1 MSQPPYAV
9 VDLDGVVADVRHRL
23 KFLEKA
29 GHKDWDAFFAAA
41 PLDEVLPEGRAVV
54 DQLVGSGHE
63 VVWLT
68 GRPERC
74 RADTVSWLAT
84 HDLVAGQ
91 LFMRRDGDRRPA
103 RMTKLAV
110 LRALA
115 ARRPVAV
122 MVDDD
127 AGVVKA
133 VRAAGFVVLHAQWM
147 TTQPSLFDALVQA
160 QETEGQ
166 T

>member
-1 MSQPPYAV
+1 VSQPPYAV
-9 VDLDGVVADVRHRL
+9 IDLDGVVADVRHRL
-23 KFLEKA
+23 RYLQRRPKN
-29 GHKDWDAFFAAA
+29 WDAFFGAAG
-41 PLDEVLPEGRAVV
+41 LDEVLSEGRAVV
-54 DQLVGSGHE
+54 DELVASGHE

-74 RADTVSWLAT
+74 RTDTLLWLAT
-84 HDLVAGQ
+84 HDLVTGE
-91 LFMRRDGDRRPA
+91 LFMRGDGDHRPA

-115 ARRPVAV
+115 ARRTVAV
-122 MVDDD
+122 VVDDD
-127 AGVVKA
+127 AGVVAA
-133 VRAAGFVVLHAQWM
+133 VRAAGFTVLHAQWM
-147 TTQPSLFDALVQA
+147 TTKPTLFDALNQA

>member
-1 MSQPPYAV
+1 VTPPPYAV

-23 KFLEKA
+23 RYLEQRPKN
-29 GHKDWDAFFAAA
+29 WDSFFAAA
-41 PLDEVLPEGRAVV
+41 GLDEVLPEGRAVV
-54 DQLVGSGHE
+54 DELVASGHE

-74 RADTVSWLAT
+74 RADTLAWLAT
-84 HDLVAGQ
+84 HHLAEGR
-91 LFMRRDGDRRPA
+91 LFMRRDGDHRAA
-103 RMTKLAV
+103 RVTKLGV

-115 ARRPVAV
+115 ARRSVAV
-122 MVDDD
+122 VVDDD
-127 AGVVKA
+127 TRVVAA
-133 VRAAGFVVLHAQWM
+133 VRAAGFTVLHAQWM
-147 TTQPSLFDALVQA
+147 TTQPALFDALNHA

>member
-1 MSQPPYAV
+1 VSQPPYAV
-9 VDLDGVVADVRHRL
+9 IDLDGVVADVRHRL
-23 KFLEKA
+23 RYLEQRPKN
-29 GHKDWDAFFAAA
+29 WDAFFAAA
-41 PLDEVLPEGRAVV
+41 GLDEVLPEGRAVV
-54 DQLVGSGHE
+54 DELVASGHE

-74 RADTVSWLAT
+74 RPDTLVWLTT

-91 LFMRRDGDRRPA
+91 LFMRRDGDHRPA

-115 ARRPVAV
+115 ARRTVAV
-122 MVDDD
+122 IVDDD
-127 AGVVKA
+127 ARVVAA
-133 VRAAGFVVLHAQWM
+133 VRAAGFTVLHAQWM
-147 TTQPSLFDALVQA
+147 TTQPALFDALNQA

>member
-9 VDLDGVVADVRHRL
+9 VDIDGVVADVRHRL
-23 KFLEKA
+23 RYLERRPKN
-29 GHKDWDAFFAAA
+29 WDAFFAAA
-41 PLDEVLPEGRAVV
+41 PRDELLPEGRAVV
-54 DQLVGSGHE
+54 EQMVASGYE

-74 RADTVSWLAT
+74 RADTLAWLAT
-84 HDLVAGQ
+84 HDLAAGP
-91 LFMRRDGDRRPA
+91 LYMRRDGDHRPA

-110 LRALA
+110 LRTLA
-115 ARRPVAV
+115 AGRTVAV

-127 AGVVKA
+127 AGVVAA
-133 VRAAGFVVLHAQWM
+133 VRAAGFAVLHAQWM
-147 TTQPSLFDALVQA
+147 ATQPALFDVLTQA